1 MESLGSSRGAL
12 PNYNFIINAALYRA
26 VASLNIEEVE
36 RITSQY
42 WRVINPSVK
51 EYEFSVW
58 EILDF
63 STKHTKDLLGRISS
77 QHLGYDR
84 AQLELDLAKQ
94 QQIFALLR
102 KNFQYTH

>member
-1 MESLGSSRGAL
+1 MESLGSSTGAL
-12 PNYNFIINAALYRA
+12 PNNNFIINAALYRA

-42 WRVINPSVK
+42 WRVINPWLR
-51 EYEFSVW
+51 EYDFSVW

-63 STKHTKDLLGRISS
+63 STKYTKDLLGRISS
-77 QHLGYDR
+77 QHLHYDR

-94 QQIFALLR
+94 QQIFALLS
-102 KNFQYTH
+102 KNLSYIF